1 MNILNSPTTISQ
13 SNIFPKYPENF
24 GMVAIEAA
32 AHGTPTVTFA
42 TDGIVDA
49 VQHRK
54 TGYLIEKQNYH
65 SLTETTIDFLE
76 SRISIDKII
85 CTYYAEQF
93 AWYHLLEKFN
103 QLIKSLDD

>member
-49 VQHRK
+49 VQHGK
-54 TGYLIEKQNYH
+54 TGFLIKKQDYQA
-65 SLTETTIDFLE
+65 LTQTNLEFLKGNLL
-76 SRISIDKII
+76 IDKTL
-85 CTYYAEQF
+85 CSNAAKQF
-93 AWYHLLEKFN
+93 AWALLHKYVS
-103 QLIKSLDD
+103 I